1 MPIYEFFCPNC
12 NHTFE
17 RLSPLTSQPNVSC
30 ERCGLDGQ
38 RVMSRFSFRH
48 ATTHY
53 QHMQERQE
61 EARYKTDKRMD
72 EDPLLDPTN
81 WLNKVKEERAAEKAF
96 AKEVQSK
103 FGKEPDAPMRYMG
116 ELEMSRQISGEGA
129 ALES

>member
-1 MPIYEFFCPNC
+1 
-12 NHTFE
+12 
-17 RLSPLTSQPNVSC
+17 
-30 ERCGLDGQ
+30 
-38 RVMSRFSFRH
+38 
-48 ATTHY
+48 
-53 QHMQERQE
+53 MQERQE

-96 AKEVQSK
+96 AKEVQRK